1 MSPQGVVRSEL
12 ADKRP
17 IEGPGAGEA
26 GLLRAFRSAAAQ
38 DLGMFAVLHDA
49 EPDADL
55 IHRLKDSE
63 FPQHLGLVL
72 GSRRAQEAAQLL
84 AGEIQRLPDPVDQ
97 QTLDGLAVDY
107 ANIYLIN
114 TVRAAPCESVW
125 FDDEGLACQRQMFQ
139 VRERYREHGLA
150 AANWRVR
157 PDDHL
162 VIQLQF
168 IAYLLDPVRSGD
180 TLAEAARFMD
190 EHLLRWLMRF
200 AERVATRCGTPYFA
214 GLAMLTA
221 AYCEELR
228 DTLARMLGEARP
240 SQREIDARMRPRR
253 EVIPPVPL
261 KYMPGLG
268 PGW

>member
-1 MSPQGVVRSEL
+1 M
-12 ADKRP
+12 
-17 IEGPGAGEA
+17 
-26 GLLRAFRSAAAQ
+26 
-38 DLGMFAVLHDA
+38 
-49 EPDADL
+49 
-55 IHRLKDSE
+55 IHRLKASG
-63 FPQHLGLVL
+63 FPEDLGLIL
-72 GSRRAQEAAQLL
+72 GSQRAREAAQIL
-84 AGEIQRLPDPVDQ
+84 AAEIQRFPDPVDT
-97 QTLDGLAVDY
+97 QTLDKLAVDY

-114 TVRAAPCESVW
+114 TLRTAPCESVW

-139 VRERYREHGLA
+139 VRECYLEHGLA

-168 IAYLLDPVRSGD
+168 VAFLFDPARSGD
-180 TLAEAARFMD
+180 TLGEVAKFMD

-200 AERVATRCGTPYFA
+200 AERVARRCDRPYFA

-221 AYCEELR
+221 MYCEELR
-228 DTLARMLGEARP
+228 DILARIVGEPRP
-240 SQREIDARMRPRR
+240 SQKEINGRMRPQR

-261 KYMPGLG
+261 KFMPGLG